1 MSENL
6 FVTNKSDQKLTVTF
20 EYKQIEFPVGK
31 SVEVTPYAAK
41 FFFGHGEVDKE
52 PCLVR
57 LGWIRLHSELE
68 QGLEK
73 LAKFVISDQPL
84 IEEDRSLPSAVG
96 VVPLHVEK
104 RGGGTTRQQ
113 RVA

>member
-1 MSENL
+1 MSDNL

-20 EYKQIEFPVGK
+20 EYKQVEFPIGQ
-31 SVEVTPYAAK
+31 SVEVSPYAAK
-41 FFFGHGEVDKE
+41 FIFGHGETDKE

-57 LGWIRLHSELE
+57 LGWVRLHSELE
-68 QGLEK
+68 LGLEK

-84 IEEDRSLPSAVG
+84 VEENRSLPSAVG

-104 RGGGTTRQQ
+104 RGGGSVRQ
-113 RVA
+113 RAA

>member
-1 MSENL
+1 MSDNL
-6 FVTNKSDQKLTVTF
+6 FVTNKSDQTLKVTF
-20 EYKQIEFPVGK
+20 EYKQIEFPPGQ

-41 FFFGHGEVDKE
+41 FIFGHGETDKE

-57 LGWIRLHSELE
+57 LGWVRLHSELE
-68 QGLEK
+68 LGLER
-73 LAKFVISDQPL
+73 LSKFIISDKPL

-104 RGGGTTRQQ
+104 RAGGGVRQ
-113 RVA
+113 RAA